1 MWSKSKYTNGITRRS
16 TSNGN
21 IGWHWHK
28 ISWKTNTYRRSARNE
43 PIKFNSLVHFL
54 TILALLCKK
63 IISLY
68 VFRGHPLFLIR
79 QLIFRRFLTEL
90 FAAKLCEYELN
101 YKFTFKLNEHFADQV
116 LYTYSLSWGRV
127 VQEGPKRTGMA
138 KRIFLCPFLGMYA
151 DSCFKCQK
159 KCNSWMLCAVCH
171 TTYVIF

>member
-1 MWSKSKYTNGITRRS
+1 MQKN
-16 TSNGN
+16 N
-21 IGWHWHK
+21 
-28 ISWKTNTYRRSARNE
+28 
-43 PIKFNSLVHFL
+43 F
-54 TILALLCKK
+54 
-63 IISLY
+63 II
-68 VFRGHPLFLIR
+68 FRGHPLFLIR

-90 FAAKLCEYELN
+90 FAAKLSEYELN

-116 LYTYSLSWGRV
+116 LYTYSLSLGRV

-171 TTYVIF
+171 ATLLMLFFNGATVAQKQ